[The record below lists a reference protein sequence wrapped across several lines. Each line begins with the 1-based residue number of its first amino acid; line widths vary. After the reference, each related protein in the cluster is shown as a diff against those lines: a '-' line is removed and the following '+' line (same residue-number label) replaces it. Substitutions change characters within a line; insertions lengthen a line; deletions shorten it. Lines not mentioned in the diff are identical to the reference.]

1 MLAGAASPPAVA
13 DGSSP
18 LWFVGLMSG
27 TSLDGVDA
35 ALVDFAG
42 PVPRLEAH
50 VHRPYSTELRATL
63 GALCVSAGDEIE
75 VSSRAALSLASV
87 YTDAVMS
94 VLQLAGVGASSVV
107 AIGAHGQTVRHR
119 PDQGYS
125 VQLNAPARL
134 AELTGIDVIADF
146 RSRDLAAGGHGA
158 PLVPAFHAQVFLSNA
173 PRAIINVGGISNI
186 TSLMNETEVI
196 GFDCGPGNVLL
207 DAWTQK
213 YWGTAFDQDGLF
225 AARGQVDPPLLAR
238 MLQDPYFMKRPPKST
253 GRELFSAAWLDNL
266 TDDHRGRAADVLATL
281 TELTARSIA
290 DAIERWCPAVR
301 DLIVCGGGARN
312 VTLMNALSRLA
323 APRPVQTSAALGIAP
338 EHVEAMAFAWL
349 ARAFTERRFGNLP
362 SVTGARGLRVL
373 GALYPA

>member
-1 MLAGAASPPAVA
+1 MLAGWPSPHPAANGSP
-13 DGSSP
+13 P

-35 ALVDFAG
+35 ALVDFSG
-42 PVPRLEAH
+42 PMPRLEAH

-63 GALCVSAGDEIE
+63 GALCVAASDEIE
-75 VSSRAALSLASV
+75 VSGRAAQSLAGV
-87 YTDAVMS
+87 YADAVMS
-94 VLQLAGVGASSVV
+94 VLQLAGVGASSVI
-107 AIGAHGQTVRHR
+107 AIGAHGQTIRHR
-119 PDQGYS
+119 PDHGFS

-158 PLVPAFHAQVFLSNA
+158 PLVPAFHAQVFKSDA
-173 PRAIINVGGISNI
+173 PRAIVNVGGISNI
-186 TSLMNETEVI
+186 TSLMGEADVI

-213 YWGTAFDQDGLF
+213 YWGTAFDQEGRF
-225 AARGQVDPPLLAR
+225 AARGQADPLLLAR
-238 MLQDPYFMKRPPKST
+238 MLDEPYFTQPPPKST

-290 DAIERWCPAVR
+290 DAIGRWCPAVR

-312 VTLMNALSRLA
+312 TTLMNALTRLA
-323 APRPVQTSAALGIAP
+323 APRAVHSSAALGIAP

-349 ARAFTERRFGNLP
+349 AQAFTERRFGNLP